1 MRWEVNIYGFELL
14 ACLGRINS
22 VNVGMRWFTWSIKI
36 SIFLTGT
43 NKAGMKSD
51 TTEVWMCNH
60 GCHSCMSSFYLGLSN
75 NILYNLNQ
83 GCVWTIDVPD
93 SLYSKNK
100 FG

>member
-1 MRWEVNIYGFELL
+1 MDLNYWLVLAELIAWML
-14 ACLGRINS
+14 VCDDSHEALRS
-22 VNVGMRWFTWSIKI
+22 LF
-36 SIFLTGT
+36 FLTGT

-83 GCVWTIDVPD
+83 GCGWTIDVPD